1 MLITERSMPRART
14 APAFQPRKSRT
25 TQTPQIK
32 TLVARTSSLLSKAG
46 DRQSWL
52 LFALVLIPV
61 IGMIRNFLAFGFER

>member
-1 MLITERSMPRART
+1 MLITERSIPRART
-14 APAFQPRKSRT
+14 APAIQPRQSRT
-25 TQTPQIK
+25 APTPQVK
-32 TLVARTSSLLSKAG
+32 ALVARTSSLLSKAG